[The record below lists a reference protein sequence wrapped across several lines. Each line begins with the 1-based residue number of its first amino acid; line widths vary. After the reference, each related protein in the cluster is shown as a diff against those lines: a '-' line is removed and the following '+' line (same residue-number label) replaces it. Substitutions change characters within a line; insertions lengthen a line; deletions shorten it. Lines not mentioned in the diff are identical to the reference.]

1 MKNAVMAMLE
11 ENAQRFPDKIAL
23 ADEFRQMSYREYLT
37 AAVLVARAITPQ
49 LCAQAALRAGVP
61 ADGVDPQAVRCN
73 PVGVLIDRNVLSVAS
88 FMGIA
93 YTGNF
98 YVPLDPELPPDGS
111 WFPLVV
117 GVMCVVGHM
126 LTPYMKFMGLERSGS

>member
-88 FMGIA
+88 FMGIERKS
-93 YTGNF
+93 
-98 YVPLDPELPPDGS
+98 DPKKTQTSPHLIS
-111 WFPLVV
+111 VSTV
-117 GVMCVVGHM
+117 
-126 LTPYMKFMGLERSGS
+126 